1 MYYVHGEKC
10 IKCDILEDAVYTF
23 LAMDGYNQ
31 GYKSIGI
38 EYEAN
43 GLPCACDVIV
53 MYGGKEVRLSNDYR
67 YCGISIDVDAW
78 KNAVKFI
85 NKYLNF

>member
-53 MYGGKEVRLSNDYR
+53 MYGGKEVLLSNDYR
-67 YCGISIDVDAW
+67 CI
-78 KNAVKFI
+78 FI
-85 NKYLNF
+85 LFALGLQFCNSNELIFP